1 MRFLGL
7 KAFVDLLKRYG
18 LVFREAWAERKNNES
33 LLRQRDEAAFLPA
46 HLELTESP
54 ISAFPKWSARLI
66 MLFLLIAVV
75 WAYLGKVEVVTVAQ
89 GKITSSSR
97 SKTIQPI
104 ETAVVKN
111 VFVKNGEKVRQGQL
125 LIELTAMGV
134 ETDFSKSEET
144 LKTMAL
150 SQLRLNMLL
159 GSIENEVEPDLI
171 APKSPNITLSEQKI
185 EQENR
190 LALSQYQAWVA
201 QKKRLLALIEQK
213 QQERKTVEGNIT
225 KLTQIQ
231 RYEKERTRDLQ
242 KLYQQKS
249 ASKHEYYEQQNKQLE
264 VENNLGI
271 QQNRLAEIDKT
282 IQQTTQ
288 EYQTFI
294 TSFKR
299 DLLDELKKVSDTLL
313 QTELELDK
321 AKQRQNFMEI
331 RSPINGVV
339 QQLQTYTIGGV
350 VTTAQTLMVIAPEE
364 DQLEVEAFITN
375 QDIGFVKTGQAV
387 VLKIAAFP
395 YTRYGYITGKV
406 KHISLDAI
414 QDEKLGYV
422 FATTILMDRNFLN
435 IQDTPIYLKQGMQVS
450 AEIKTDKRNV
460 MDYFL
465 SPLRT
470 TIDESLRE
478 R

>member
-54 ISAFPKWSARLI
+54 ISAFPKWFARLI

-125 LIELTAMGV
+125 LIELTTMGV

-171 APKSPNITLSEQKI
+171 APKSPNITLSEQQIK
-185 EQENR
+185 QESR

>member
-97 SKTIQPI
+97 SKTIQPF

-171 APKSPNITLSEQKI
+171 APKSPNITLSEQQI
-185 EQENR
+185 EQENS

-331 RSPINGVV
+331 RSPINGVM

-350 VTTAQTLMVIAPEE
+350 VTTAQTLMVIAPED

-387 VLKIAAFP
+387 VLKIVAFP

>member
-171 APKSPNITLSEQKI
+171 APKSPNITLSEQQIK
-185 EQENR
+185 QENR